1 MRELECEWLDGSPDG
16 WTQYG
21 ASGKEMSS
29 NARIKAL
36 GNNIAV
42 LCAERVFIGILAVEK
57 EVREDG
63 WKAGVV
69 QTGHNYI
76 VPS

>member
-1 MRELECEWLDGSPDG
+1 MNVNGLTAPDG

-36 GNNIAV
+36 GNSIAV
-42 LCAERVFIGILAVEK
+42 PCVEHVFIGILAVEK

-69 QTGHNYI
+69 RTGHDHI
-76 VPS
+76 VPP

>member
-1 MRELECEWLDGSPDG
+1 
-16 WTQYG
+16 
-21 ASGKEMSS
+21 MSS

-36 GNNIAV
+36 GNSIAV
-42 LCAERVFIGILAVEK
+42 PCAERVFIGILAVEK